1 MFEFLRKLVS
11 GAPGETP
18 AAADPVSY
26 NGFQIVPMP
35 HKSEAGWRVQAIISK
50 ELEGELKTHEFIRAD
65 TIGDRDGAIEMTISK
80 AKRTIDEQGER
91 LFRDK

>member
-11 GAPGETP
+11 GAPEAAP
-18 AAADPVSY
+18 AAADPVTY
-26 NGFQIVPMP
+26 NGFQIVPTP
-35 HKSEAGWRVQAIISK
+35 RKSDAGWRVQAIISK
-50 ELEGELKTHEFIRAD
+50 ELEGEVKTHEFIRAD
-65 TIGDRDGAIEMTISK
+65 TISDRDGAIEMTISK

>member
-1 MFEFLRKLVS
+1 
-11 GAPGETP
+11 
-18 AAADPVSY
+18 
-26 NGFQIVPMP
+26 MP
-35 HKSEAGWRVQAIISK
+35 CKENAGWRVQAVISK
-50 ELEGELKTHEFIRAD
+50 ELEGEVKTHQFIRAD